1 MQMQTIGHRIRQ
13 LRIRNSLTQRKLANI
28 LYVSDKTVSSWETD
42 RTEPDI
48 TSIIKI
54 SVLLQVSLEYLLI
67 GENKKTL

>member
-1 MQMQTIGHRIRQ
+1 MQTKTVGQRIKY
-13 LRIRNSLTQRKLANI
+13 LRKQSGITQKKLANI